1 MPPKKKPTKK
11 PTFNVVK
18 KLPKPMFSPEFYKL
32 SSIPKAEKELEKLY
46 ADRTKIYN
54 SDMKSLKE
62 KYKTKANLLKAPEV
76 LAIFKKEP
84 FREPMIKKATKD
96 KAFESVLNQLPSSPK
111 LKKVQ
116 KEIDALE
123 KTLIT
128 IKDKARP
135 KKP

>member
-1 MPPKKKPTKK
+1 MPPKKK

-18 KLPKPMFSPEFYKL
+18 KLPKRMFSPEFYKL
-32 SSIPKAEKELEKLY
+32 SPIPKAEKELDMLY

-62 KYKTKANLLKAPEV
+62 KYKTKVNLLKAPVV

-84 FREPMIKKATKD
+84 FREPMIKKMSKD
-96 KAFESVLNQLPSSPK
+96 KAFETVLNLIESPK

-116 KEIDALE
+116 KEIDALD
-123 KTLIT
+123 KKLNTLR
-128 IKDKARP
+128 DKARP
-135 KKP
+135 KKK